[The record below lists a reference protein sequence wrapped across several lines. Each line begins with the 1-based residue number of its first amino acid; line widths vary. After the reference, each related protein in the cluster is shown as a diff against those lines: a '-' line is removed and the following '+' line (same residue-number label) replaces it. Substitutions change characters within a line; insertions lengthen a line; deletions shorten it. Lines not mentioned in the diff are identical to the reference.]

1 MYKISYRS
9 LFETKT
15 DWLNYAARFC
25 LQISFIIGLISIIS
39 WIFEFREI
47 LNIKSNYVPIAPDTA
62 VIMSIISMVLLFK
75 TFYNNNKKFNILF
88 SIILSFVSL
97 YVLLKIIE
105 LLFNTDLTFG
115 KFLFPDNEY
124 IGSFLIKRI
133 SPYTSSLFL
142 LSGIAA
148 LFILSDKAHLKY
160 HNIISALGAVVL
172 SFGSVLLIGYSF
184 GTPLFY
190 SGKLIPVSLP
200 AAAGITI
207 LGIGIV
213 ASSGPKSF
221 INRLFIGTSI
231 KVLLM
236 RSFIPVI
243 IIAIFTEGLLH
254 EILVSNVKFNH
265 GLLASG
271 IIVTFILITVLI
283 SFKITNKISSVV
295 NKAELERNEAEF
307 RLIEN
312 LNEKETLLKEL
323 NHRVKNNFNLI
334 SSLIELTTHNKEN
347 MSDLHAAVDMV
358 KKRINTISLIHK
370 QLYHS
375 KSFAKI
381 DFSNYI
387 VKLTNDLLKA
397 YHSGKKI
404 NIVYDMENIHLPITK
419 AIPCG
424 MIINELIINSFK
436 YAFIE
441 RNLGNIF
448 ISFKNVD
455 GYVELAVNDDGTGL
469 PEKFDPD
476 TSETLGY
483 TIIKELCKQIDGEY
497 EISSNSG
504 TYYKIKFLNN

>member
-271 IIVTFILITVLI
+271 IIVTFILIHLI
-283 SFKITNKISSVV
+283 
-295 NKAELERNEAEF
+295 
-307 RLIEN
+307 
-312 LNEKETLLKEL
+312 
-323 NHRVKNNFNLI
+323 
-334 SSLIELTTHNKEN
+334 
-347 MSDLHAAVDMV
+347 
-358 KKRINTISLIHK
+358 
-370 QLYHS
+370 YH
-375 KSFAKI
+375 
-381 DFSNYI
+381 Y
-387 VKLTNDLLKA
+387 
-397 YHSGKKI
+397 
-404 NIVYDMENIHLPITK
+404 
-419 AIPCG
+419 
-424 MIINELIINSFK
+424 
-436 YAFIE
+436 
-441 RNLGNIF
+441 
-448 ISFKNVD
+448 
-455 GYVELAVNDDGTGL
+455 
-469 PEKFDPD
+469 
-476 TSETLGY
+476 
-483 TIIKELCKQIDGEY
+483 
-497 EISSNSG
+497 
-504 TYYKIKFLNN
+504 